1 MRKSIL
7 INREDAQVVIY
18 VLENEKIV
26 EQYVFLNS
34 MTNLLGNIYACKV
47 EEVIDGMQA
56 AFVDIGVEKKAF
68 ISLKDAM
75 PKIDETTEKYDD
87 SKKISDV
94 LKHGDIILAQ
104 VKKEPIKEK
113 GARISTHITLPGKY
127 VVIMP
132 NTNIITAS
140 QKIESQ
146 NEKERLKK
154 IAKEVLPLNI
164 GAIIRTDAENI
175 DGELIKN
182 DINEVIKLW
191 TSIEN
196 KYKSTKN
203 VSKLYS
209 GYEMLDFVFRDIL
222 DQNTLNVYTND
233 SEIYEEIVKK
243 YYPMV
248 ELCENENLIEK
259 FGLVTECSKVH
270 DKKVWLKC
278 GGQII
283 IDKTEA
289 LTAIDVNS
297 GKFTGKEALETT
309 AFKVNV
315 EAAVEIMKQLRL
327 KDIGG
332 IIIIDFIDMVNQEH
346 KEKILDIMKNEA
358 KKDRSKVKVYEFTN
372 LNLVEVAR
380 KKVHL

>member
-26 EQYVFLNS
+26 EQYVFLDS

-132 NTNIITAS
+132 NTNIITVS

-146 NEKERLKK
+146 SEKERLKK
-154 IAKEVLPLNI
+154 IAKKVLPLNI

-175 DGELIKN
+175 NEELIKN

-196 KYKSTKN
+196 KYKSAKN

-222 DQNTLNVYTND
+222 DQNTLKVYTND
-233 SEIYEEIVKK
+233 SDIYEEIVKK
-243 YYPMV
+243 YYSTV

-259 FGLVTECSKVH
+259 FGLVTEYSKVY

-309 AFKVNV
+309 VFKVNA

-332 IIIIDFIDMVNQEH
+332 IIIIDFIDMENQEH

-380 KKVHL
+380 KKVHV